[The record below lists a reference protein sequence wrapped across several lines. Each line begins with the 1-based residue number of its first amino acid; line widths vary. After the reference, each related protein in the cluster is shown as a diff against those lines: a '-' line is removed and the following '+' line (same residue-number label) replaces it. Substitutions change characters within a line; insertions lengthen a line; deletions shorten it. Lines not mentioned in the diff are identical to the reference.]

1 MRHPLFKPRI
11 FTALIKNRNFRPLS
25 LVLASMHSYLFYKKK
40 CLVFVR
46 FHLFFVSSINIVGC
60 SVFAVFILETI
71 FFLVVFWG
79 QPGIEP
85 GTSRN
90 LSENHTIRPL
100 SHDVS
105 LDAFLPFSQIKIIP
119 FLFAFPRI
127 SEFNTFF
134 LSCFVF
140 AVFLLEK

>member
-1 MRHPLFKPRI
+1 MRHPLFKPGI
-11 FTALIKNRNFRPLS
+11 FLTLMKNRNFRPLS

-40 CLVFVR
+40 RMLSFCPFSFV
-46 FHLFFVSSINIVGC
+46 FFVSSINIVGC
-60 SVFAVFILETI
+60 SVFAVFLLETI
-71 FFLVVFWG
+71 FFLLVFWG

-85 GTSRN
+85 GTSRT
-90 LSENHTIRPL
+90 LSANHTTRSL

-105 LDAFLPFSQIKIIP
+105 IDAFLPFLQIKIIP
-119 FLFAFPRI
+119 FLFFFPRI

-140 AVFLLEK
+140 AVF

>member
-1 MRHPLFKPRI
+1 MK
-11 FTALIKNRNFRPLS
+11 
-25 LVLASMHSYLFYKKK
+25 
-40 CLVFVR
+40 
-46 FHLFFVSSINIVGC
+46 SINIVGC
-60 SVFAVFILETI
+60 SVFAVFKQETI
-71 FFLVVFWG
+71 FFLLVFWG

-85 GTSRN
+85 GTSRTQ
-90 LSENHTIRPL
+90 SENHTTRPL

-119 FLFAFPRI
+119 FFFVFPRI
-127 SEFNTFF
+127 SEFKTFF